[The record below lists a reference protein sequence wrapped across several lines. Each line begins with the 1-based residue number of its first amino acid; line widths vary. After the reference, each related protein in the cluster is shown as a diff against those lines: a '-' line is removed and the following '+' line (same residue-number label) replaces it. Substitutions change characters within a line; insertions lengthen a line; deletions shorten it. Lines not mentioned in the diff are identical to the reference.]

1 MKKTI
6 VLLFLLLA
14 VPCRAD
20 LIMVYPDGSGDYPTI
35 QAAVDAALADD
46 TAIVAEGTYS
56 ENISAASDITIN
68 FTGTTTINGQVTTA
82 LATDIIADADLTIIS
97 DANITL
103 DGPVTVAGMLGLY
116 ADGDIVISNTVQAS
130 EVEMIA
136 GGSVYLD
143 AAAVITSVLAE
154 IYAGADVTIT
164 DLVNGG
170 YLNVHAQGNITVDG
184 YAAGNVIFIG
194 PTLGI
199 LFADAGQ
206 DQTVFAWIDDMAQV
220 QLDGSASGGYVDEF
234 EYYWSWELAGEF
246 YEANG
251 VDPVIELPVGEH
263 TIELVINDGIVYS
276 EPNEV
281 VITVIESIEAAVLVR
296 PGVLNRK
303 SAKGKMIARMHLP
316 ADITVDMFD
325 SRQKLMLYP
334 GGVEALS
341 QRVFRPRGPAGS
353 DTGITILAFFNKG
366 DVLDAIDDNGKVDI
380 DIVGK
385 LKSGQYIY
393 SKDNIRIIQP
403 RRLNLKARR
412 RP

>member
-1 MKKTI
+1 MNKTI

-14 VPCRAD
+14 VPCAAD
-20 LIMVYPDGSGDYPTI
+20 VIMVYPDGSGDYPTI
-35 QAAVDAALADD
+35 QAAIDAALADD
-46 TAIVAEGTYS
+46 TVIVAEGTYS

-97 DANITL
+97 GSDITL
-103 DGPVTVAGMLGLY
+103 GGPVTVVGTLALY
-116 ADGDIVISNTVQAS
+116 ADGDIVVSNTLHAS
-130 EVEMIA
+130 EIEMIA

-206 DQTVFAWIDDMAQV
+206 DQTVFAWIDDIAQV
-220 QLDGSASGGYVDEF
+220 QLDGSASAGYVDEF
-234 EYYWSWELAGEF
+234 EYYWSWEIDGEV

-251 VDPVIELPVGEH
+251 VDPVIELPVG
-263 TIELVINDGIVYS
+263 
-276 EPNEV
+276 
-281 VITVIESIEAAVLVR
+281 
-296 PGVLNRK
+296 
-303 SAKGKMIARMHLP
+303 
-316 ADITVDMFD
+316 
-325 SRQKLMLYP
+325 
-334 GGVEALS
+334 
-341 QRVFRPRGPAGS
+341 
-353 DTGITILAFFNKG
+353 
-366 DVLDAIDDNGKVDI
+366 
-380 DIVGK
+380 
-385 LKSGQYIY
+385 
-393 SKDNIRIIQP
+393 
-403 RRLNLKARR
+403 
-412 RP
+412 